1 MNTNILIVCTCN
13 NILTDEN
20 IVNKDKDNNA
30 IILFCNKCESSYSLQ
45 KKHNILGSKID
56 LHIVNMSEI
65 TEEEEVKNIKY
76 FLSDQDYNEPENEVV
91 KNVKEIYEGAS
102 LEEDNLTL
110 EDEKESTEEEVIPES
125 IEDTEDDESDDSE
138 IQEVYDILTI
148 LLNDYD
154 IYEIDSENILELIS
168 NNCKFFVKN
177 VMDTIELNIPEIL
190 VPEATELYLDIK
202 DEKERNDK
210 INESII
216 SINNDNIDNF
226 IKYIND
232 IRKVINETVETK
244 IINKISLIKEYFNKN
259 KIDLYLIKNGEIIS
273 ENDLENQVIDV
284 SSFACDKL
292 IKMEITKLI
301 NLIYN
306 KFKHISLTKENKTYL
321 IYLLNTLFSDYTN
334 EFDGII
340 NTIFYPSIKDVAEE
354 QTKDDN
360 SEKNVKETNNLISG
374 FSFDNYEEEIRENE
388 MEIYSIVKELIDNNQ
403 IYAHVFKENY
413 DHERNVNSLV
423 RRMCDIIFPMLDE
436 VEAMDNISEDNEKGI
451 VKDNLKNQF
460 DKAVALYGTII
471 EKVHE
476 EIPDNKLFEQ
486 LYIAFNK
493 IEESI

>member
-20 IVNKDKDNNA
+20 IVNEDSENNTIA
-30 IILFCNKCESSYSLQ
+30 LFCNKCESSYSLQ
-45 KKHNILGSKID
+45 KKNNILGTKVD
-56 LHIVNMSEI
+56 LHIVGTSEP
-65 TEEEEVKNIKY
+65 TEEEPKNLQY
-76 FLSDQDYNEPENEVV
+76 QLSDPESDEPENEVV

-102 LEEDNLTL
+102 LEEDNLTS
-110 EDEKESTEEEVIPES
+110 EDEKESTEEEVIPEP
-125 IEDTEDDESDDSE
+125 IEDTEEDESDDSE
-138 IQEVYDILTI
+138 IQEVYDILNI

-154 IYEIDSENILELIS
+154 TYEIDSENILELIS

-190 VPEATELYLDIK
+190 VPESTKLYLDIK

-210 INESII
+210 IDEITI
-216 SINNDNIDNF
+216 STNNDNIDNF
-226 IKYIND
+226 IKYINHMK
-232 IRKVINETVETK
+232 KVINETIETK
-244 IINKISLIKEYFNKN
+244 IINNISLIKEALSEN
-259 KIDLYLIKNGEIIS
+259 KIDLHLIKNGEIILEDS
-273 ENDLENQVIDV
+273 LENQVIDV
-284 SSFACDKL
+284 ISLSCNQL

-301 NLIYN
+301 SIVYN
-306 KFKHISLTKENKTYL
+306 KFKIISLTKENKKYL
-321 IYLLNTLFSDYTN
+321 LYVLNTLFSDYTDEFN
-334 EFDGII
+334 EII
-340 NTIFYPSIKDVAEE
+340 ISIFYSSIKDVVQE
-354 QTKDDN
+354 QMENDN
-360 SEKNVKETNNLISG
+360 HEGNVDETNNLING
-374 FSFDNYEEEIRENE
+374 FSFDKYEEEIRENE

-413 DHERNVNSLV
+413 DPERNVNSLV
-423 RRMCDIIFPMLDE
+423 RRMCEIIFPMLDE
-436 VEAMDNISEDNEKGI
+436 VEAMDNISVDNEKGI